1 MSSLALW
8 AASDAFGMFLPGIP
22 VPEKVIRPVIVY
34 AFLVLAL
41 RIFGKRE
48 LAQLNPFDLVVLL
61 SLSNTVQNAI
71 IGDDTS
77 VTGGLIG
84 AFSLLTVNY
93 LVVRFLFRHRRLDQL
108 FEGRPTVL
116 IHDGLVIHKALAKE
130 LLTVS
135 ELRTVAHRQGFA
147 TLHEIER
154 CVLEPGGTFSIVA
167 KKPREAVRQHEE
179 LLERLDLLSRQ
190 IEELKG
196 QLTPRT

>member
-135 ELRTVAHRQGFA
+135 ELRTVANRQGFA

-167 KKPREAVRQHEE
+167 KKPREAVRQQEE